1 MLVKVHIQYLKATKA
16 SLPMV
21 FLVCET
27 EYTAYYRC
35 FHTNSHVLPHIDI
48 KFDTLFLISATARQ
62 FARQVRF
69 YNMHGQFANFPHK
82 LCRQIILFNS
92 AVCRKNV
99 DTVVKI
105 VYNVKQILRLRHKAQ
120 VLQGFP
126 QQKRDNEKIVIPSI
140 ALQAHA
146 LQSKVQCAVFEYVP
160 HNTSTRQIGIYTCE
174 DSSL

>member
-1 MLVKVHIQYLKATKA
+1 
-16 SLPMV
+16 
-21 FLVCET
+21 
-27 EYTAYYRC
+27 
-35 FHTNSHVLPHIDI
+35 
-48 KFDTLFLISATARQ
+48 
-62 FARQVRF
+62 
-69 YNMHGQFANFPHK
+69 MHGQFANFPHK

-120 VLQGFP
+120 VIQGFFK
-126 QQKRDNEKIVIPSI
+126 QKRDNEKIVIPSI